1 MKRIVS
7 NVNETS
13 LNRLLGKHTENGYVM
28 ISACRSD
35 HSDDPLENRQMNNIK
50 TKELKQDIYDSG
62 FQYIPVQGGYHEL
75 GSEKESVEASFII
88 VNYKRG
94 KNVPEKDFSELKA
107 IAIDLC
113 EKYRQDSVLIV
124 EPGKKPTYYKK
135 DGTVDFELNG
145 HVSVR
150 DNAKE
155 FFTRLGKGKKFT
167 FLSEAEQPHSIMGC
181 AARAAKG
188 EIFINPY
195 EKR

>member
-1 MKRIVS
+1 MKI
-7 NVNETS
+7 NEMN
-13 LNRLLGKHTENGYVM
+13 LNRLLGKHTDNGYVM
-28 ISACRSD
+28 VSACRNDNSE
-35 HSDDPLENRQMNNIK
+35 DPVENRKMNNINTRK
-50 TKELKQDIYDSG
+50 LKQDIYDSG

-75 GSEKESVEASFII
+75 NSDEESVEQSFII

-94 KNVPEKDFSELKA
+94 SNVPVEDFNELKA

-124 EPGKKPTYYKK
+124 EPGKNPTYYKK
-135 DGTVDFELNG
+135 DGSVDFELNG

-150 DNAKE
+150 DNAQE
-155 FFTRLGKGKKFT
+155 YFTRLGKGRKFT

-181 AARAAKG
+181 ASRAASG

-195 EKR
+195 SKREG

>member
-1 MKRIVS
+1 MKI
-7 NVNETS
+7 NEMN
-13 LNRLLGKHTENGYVM
+13 LNRLLNKHTDNGYVM
-28 ISACRSD
+28 VSACRND
-35 HSDDPLENRQMNNIK
+35 NSDDPVENRRMNNVK

-75 GSEKESVEASFII
+75 NSDEESVEQSFII

-94 KNVPEKDFSELKA
+94 SNEPVEDFSELKA

-135 DGTVDFELNG
+135 DGSVDFELNG

-150 DNAKE
+150 DNAQE
-155 FFTRLGKGKKFT
+155 YFTRLGKGRAFT
-167 FLSEAEQPHSIMGC
+167 FLSEAEQPHTIMGC
-181 AARAAKG
+181 ASRAAQG

-195 EKR
+195 SSKRKG